1 MHVFLTKVYW
11 NIRVQNACP
20 VELAFEVLPVDCS
33 WDIYNIFYTIHVPVI
48 IRIINTHIKN
58 VKMWEL
64 L

>member
-33 WDIYNIFYTIHVPVI
+33 WDIYNIFLHYT
-48 IRIINTHIKN
+48 RASYY
-58 VKMWEL
+58 
-64 L
+64 